1 MNNFKKIDF
10 LIHKL
15 TKKIYKKQDQSV
27 IFLLEHW
34 DTIVNGKLNKASYPL
49 KINNEG
55 ILTVKVNR
63 SCLIDFQYESP
74 KILEKINALLETRTV
89 YKIKLLYEV
98 K

>member
-27 IFLLEHW
+27 IILLEHW

-55 ILTVKVNR
+55 ILTVKVDR

-74 KILEKINALLETRTV
+74 KILEKINALLETNTIC
-89 YKIKLLYEV
+89 KIKLLMN

>member
-27 IFLLEHW
+27 IILLEHW
-34 DTIVNGKLNKASYPL
+34 GTIVNSKLNKASYPL

-55 ILTVKVNR
+55 ILTVKIDR

-74 KILEKINALLETRTV
+74 KILEKINALLETNTIC
-89 YKIKLLYEV
+89 KIKLLMN